1 MSDNSFVNRE
11 QVEIHPLNP
20 PPNGYSFRNGFP
32 SIQFELANQPK
43 FLVGSSVRLNGT
55 LRICTAGRT
64 EADPITPNNVN
75 RAVAGGGTAVEGGRS
90 TGNFVAGGDNTTPS
104 CVALPERIGVNS
116 CISQVTLSSQESQQT
131 LETIRNYGRYLVSA
145 MPLTSSKDD
154 FDSTMQI
161 KCLTA
166 SRSAQGAQL
175 VNNDVSFCVP
185 LATGLLRGAQAPIP
199 LGTNGVR
206 GLGVQIDLASDAQS
220 LNGFW
225 TFNTAAGAFEAGTV
239 AEHNEAKD
247 TGGAWFELRDVTL
260 SYDLLV
266 PDADGENRMQI
277 PATGALTYN
286 SVSSLY
292 SVLMASDQSTSLN
305 LNTRKTISVYHNTIP
320 AKRLNNYDQNS
331 FATPVLEASDAAG
344 EDDPQPDEE
353 VSFQKGGQ
361 LFPLDNILDVR
372 WSPHEGGDPGDAP
385 AFLTSDA
392 PRPLTATTV
401 NYANAVSPYSEW
413 RHNLMS
419 LNTQIPAMG
428 TTAAAFSDMGAGYVT
443 DVNCLRYQQRANTGC
458 EPRDMH
464 GYGIRQG
471 PYASSA
477 VDYSRTN
484 YTIRVKSGLNQT
496 TPNSLYTFVLAENVL
511 QYSPQGVQVMS

>member
-1 MSDNSFVNRE
+1 MTDQAFVNRE

-20 PPNGYSFRNGFP
+20 PPAGYSFRNGFP
-32 SIQFELANQPK
+32 SIQFEIANQPK

-55 LRICTAGRT
+55 LRICTAGST
-64 EADPITPNNVN
+64 EQAPITPNNVN
-75 RAVAGGGTAVEGGRS
+75 HATAGGAVGMTGGRS
-90 TGNFVAGGDNTTPS
+90 TGNFVAGGTNATPN
-104 CVALPERIGVNS
+104 CVSIPERIGVNS
-116 CISQVTLSSQESQQT
+116 CLSQVTLSSQESQQT
-131 LETIRNYGRYLVSA
+131 LEVIRNYGRYLVSA

-154 FDSTMQI
+154 FDTTMQI

-185 LATGLLRGAQAPIP
+185 LSTGMLRGAQAPIP

-206 GLGVQIDLASDAQS
+206 GLAVQVDLSSDAQA
-220 LNGFW
+220 LNGFY
-225 TFNTAAGAFEAGTV
+225 TFNSDATQFEAGTV
-239 AEHNEAKD
+239 IEHNQAKD
-247 TGGAWFELRDVTL
+247 TGGAYFELRDVTL

-292 SVLMASDQSTSLN
+292 SVLMASDQSTTLN

-331 FATPVLEASDAAG
+331 FATPVLEAATAAG
-344 EDDPQPDEE
+344 QDDPQADEE
-353 VSFQKGGQ
+353 VSFSKGGQ

-372 WSPHEGGDPGDAP
+372 WDPTDQTAQ
-385 AFLTSDA
+385 
-392 PRPLTATTV
+392 RPLAATTI
-401 NYANAVSPYSEW
+401 NYANAITPYSEW
-413 RHNLMS
+413 YHNLMS
-419 LNTQIPAMG
+419 LNTQIPALG
-428 TTAAAFSDMGAGYVT
+428 STAAGSSDFGAGYVT
-443 DVNCLRYQQRANTGC
+443 DVDVLNYQQRANTAC

-464 GYGIRQG
+464 GYGVRQG
-471 PYASSA
+471 PYPSSG
-477 VDYSRTN
+477 VDYQRTN
-484 YTIRVKSGLNQT
+484 YTLRVKSGLNQT

-511 QYSPQGVQVMS
+511 MYSPQGVQVMS